1 MLEIMMALQVNVSL
15 PEPLYRRVQQR
26 AKGMNRSVADE
37 LAAVVA
43 DALAADDAWVG
54 IPADIATEV
63 AQLRFLDDAHLWRA
77 AQLTVPPEKSE
88 RMQFLSE
95 KLQSEG
101 LMVTEEEEMRQLQH
115 YGQRVML
122 VRAEAAV
129 LLQGRGFDIAGLRQ
143 PR

>member
-1 MLEIMMALQVNVSL
+1 MDGVPVMLEIMMALQVNVSL
-15 PEPLYRRVQQR
+15 PESLYRRVQQR
-26 AKGMNRSVADE
+26 AKEMNRS
-37 LAAVVA
+37 VA

-54 IPADIATEV
+54 IPTGIATEV

>member
-1 MLEIMMALQVNVSL
+1 MTMQVNVSL
-15 PEPLYRRVQQR
+15 PESLYRRVQQR

-37 LAAVVA
+37 LTAVVA
-43 DALAADDAWVG
+43 DALAADDTWVG
-54 IPADIATEV
+54 IPTDIATEV

-77 AQLTVPPEKSE
+77 AQLAVPSEKSE

-95 KLQSEG
+95 KLQFEG
-101 LMVTEEEEMRQLQH
+101 LTATEEEEMRQLQH

-129 LLQGRGFDIAGLRQ
+129 LLQGREFDIAGLRQ